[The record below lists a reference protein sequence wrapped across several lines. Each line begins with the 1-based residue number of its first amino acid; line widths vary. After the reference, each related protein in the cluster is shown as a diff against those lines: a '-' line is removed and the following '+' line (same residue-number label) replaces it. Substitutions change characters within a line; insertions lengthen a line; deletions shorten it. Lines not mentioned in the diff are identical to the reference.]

1 MCVHLRQQCASC
13 NKGSSP
19 VAYSTKQS
27 QDAPSATMISQP
39 LEVLGD
45 TEDGQRRGAPL
56 LPWSLLGVG
65 VLVAW
70 LCCTHLPGVFLL
82 FEGMSAGAVKM
93 TVDYGMRVGD
103 IGFFLMYAALLR
115 RFGPISSH
123 PRLCCGLIAFSSV
136 GTFVVTLFLAASSPS
151 SLIFFGRA
159 QHAHG
164 SRRRGALPAL
174 G

>member
-1 MCVHLRQQCASC
+1 M
-13 NKGSSP
+13 
-19 VAYSTKQS
+19 AYSTKQS

-82 FEGMSAGAVKM
+82 SEGMSAGAVKM

-123 PRLCCGLIAFSSV
+123 PRLCCGLIAFLTV
-136 GTFVVTLFLAASSPS
+136 
-151 SLIFFGRA
+151 
-159 QHAHG
+159 
-164 SRRRGALPAL
+164 
-174 G
+174 